1 MGAQTEARLKQFLDR
16 YKYFEDPTG
25 ENTPPYHY
33 GTHYSSA
40 MGVAGYMIRMEPF
53 TQYFLKLQVCVC
65 VCVCVCVVVGV
76 CLCIIVS
83 CIYVYVCTCEC
94 YAGIWK
100 IAVPC
105 RVTLHLH
112 FDFIHVG
119 GKALEYVQCIM
130 PLHDC

>member
-53 TQYFLKLQVCVC
+53 TQYFLKLQVGGARGGGAKWEGRGGGCICVH
-65 VCVCVCVVVGV
+65 
-76 CLCIIVS
+76 CI
-83 CIYVYVCTCEC
+83 CN
-94 YAGIWK
+94 
-100 IAVPC
+100 
-105 RVTLHLH
+105 
-112 FDFIHVG
+112 
-119 GKALEYVQCIM
+119 
-130 PLHDC
+130 